1 MRQIILCAALLL
13 SAATSAQ
20 ASATLNVGDHFLLPN
35 TPGQNVDIF
44 VTGNDVI
51 LGVLVDAQI
60 ADGGPLAGGT
70 ILAPTFSAN
79 LLAPGTIFAPYNT
92 QQEDFALGQFGH
104 EIAFI
109 GLATDVHRTAVDN
122 GLLVRLTF
130 DTTGFTSGTWP
141 LLFAGTL
148 NGDSS
153 FLPSSVS
160 TSFGL
165 PVVPPTQIT
174 NGSITIVPEPS
185 SVVLGLF
192 AAAGLFAVAVRR
204 RRSRYV

>member
-35 TPGQNVDIF
+35 TPGQSFDIF
-44 VTGNDVI
+44 VTGNDLV
-51 LGVLVDAQI
+51 LGTDINSQI
-60 ADGGPLAGGT
+60 ADSGPLAAGS
-70 ILAPTFSAN
+70 ILAPTYTGDM
-79 LLAPGTIFAPYNT
+79 LVPGAIFATNNT
-92 QQEDFALGQFGH
+92 GIVDETSGLYGH
-104 EIAFI
+104 EFLVL
-109 GLATDVHRTAVDN
+109 GTLTDPSTDGVIDN

-130 DTTGFTSGTWP
+130 DTTGFTSGSWP
-141 LLFAGTL
+141 LLFSGTV
-148 NGDSS
+148 NGDTAFGSLLS
-153 FLPSSVS
+153 DGTRIY
-160 TSFGL
+160 TSL
-165 PVVPPTQIT
+165 TIT

-204 RRSRYV
+204 RRNRYV